1 MFENPRRG
9 RQARNFTTNVPK
21 ILVLKS
27 SSEQIIFPKI
37 AVGCPWWILATSCSS
52 DKSLRLY
59 QRISVKISVSATELC
74 CHNRWYKFSLIWLFR
89 DLLQRQ
95 NSVVETK
102 IFTNI
107 LQTTPS
113 DLSLR
118 RDAATCCE
126 SPDLHTRSDL
136 SPRRIA
142 ATCGLVCSDF
152 VREQHAL
159 KWSFK
164 FNQYSEMQLI

>member
-1 MFENPRRG
+1 MISVVLCKVSQPSRLKRKSYDENFVTADCACSEEVDEYW
-9 RQARNFTTNVPK
+9 RQVAAATNRFVYTREF
-21 ILVLKS
+21 L
-27 SSEQIIFPKI
+27 
-37 AVGCPWWILATSCSS
+37 W
-52 DKSLRLY
+52 KSL
-59 QRISVKISVSATELC
+59 
-74 CHNRWYKFSLIWLFR
+74 SLQQNFVVTTGGT
-89 DLLQRQ
+89 
-95 NSVVETK
+95 NSVW
-102 IFTNI
+102 F
-107 LQTTPS
+107 
-113 DLSLR
+113 DYF
-118 RDAATCCE
+118 ATCCSDKILLWRQRFSQTFSRPHQAICRYDVTPQRVAE